1 MRAHSCK
8 KDDVTY
14 IQSAGVRCSLLLAT
28 RVRQDKQVV
37 RRRSVDEVWI
47 DGKSTCA
54 IHRRLANISEHP
66 TFGDEEMNIVKKLIL
81 AVAVLAVIHL
91 CGNSRTLAVAQDKPA
106 PSTGMVVRNADN
118 PGDQQTALMHKQI
131 DSMKKQLIAAN
142 VTLTDTEAT
151 TFWPVYEQYSA
162 ELKKIT
168 NTKNALIK
176 EYAEEYGS
184 LTDEQADSLIRRWLD
199 SDIAA
204 LELHRK
210 YLPIFRKVL
219 PGKVTAT
226 FFQVEHR
233 INAMI
238 DLQLTSQ
245 LPLMQSQDESAQVQ

>member
-1 MRAHSCK
+1 MRVIC
-8 KDDVTY
+8 
-14 IQSAGVRCSLLLAT
+14 GLRLAT
-28 RVRQDKQVV
+28 RVRQDKQGV
-37 RRRSVDEVWI
+37 RRRSVDVWI

-54 IHRRLANISEHP
+54 VHRRLANVGEHP
-66 TFGDEEMNIVKKLIL
+66 TSDDEEMDIVKKLIL
-81 AVAVLAVIHL
+81 AVAVLAGIHV
-91 CGNSRTLAVAQDKPA
+91 CGNSRLTLAQDKPA
-106 PSTGMVVRNADN
+106 PSTGRVVGSADN
-118 PGDQQTALMHKQI
+118 FGDQQMALMHRQI

-142 VTLTDTEAT
+142 VTLRDTEAT
-151 TFWPVYEQYSA
+151 KFWPVYEQYSA

-168 NTKNALIK
+168 YTKNALIK

-238 DLQLTSQ
+238 DLQVTSQ
-245 LPLMQSQDESAQVQ
+245 LPLMQSQDESTEVQ